1 MLTTFRLRYVKRL
14 GMECCFD
21 KLWHP
26 SAFLSDA
33 CAFLRKKYS
42 YLDVAPEPLAFRNK
56 ELEGLLKLNFG
67 RLVLGV
73 SF

>member
-1 MLTTFRLRYVKRL
+1 MS
-14 GMECCFD
+14 G
-21 KLWHP
+21 
-26 SAFLSDA
+26 A

-42 YLDVAPEPLAFRNK
+42 YLDVAPEPLAFRNE

-73 SF
+73 SFLATLFGGLKHLFSYFALSRDAQAYF